1 MGKEE
6 SKKEEGTRP
15 SAPRAE
21 EPAEA
26 PTTRERILQ
35 AALEVFAEKGLH
47 GATVVE
53 IAKAAGITGGALYRY
68 FDSKEEIFRAVVAK
82 HSTAFQTLELIRGLL
97 PDLEP
102 RTALKFISQGMFIY
116 IYSDMVFIR
125 MVLVEAMKNPDNARP
140 FFEKVME
147 SSRDVL
153 RGCFESWKEEG
164 LVRREVDP
172 GMATMAFLGMMGYLL
187 VEKDIFENPDLQYAE
202 LEDML
207 EGNID
212 LFLHGILL

>member
-1 MGKEE
+1 MK
-6 SKKEEGTRP
+6 KKEVVP
-15 SAPRAE
+15 AE
-21 EPAEA
+21 EAAEAPETAEA

-35 AALEVFAEKGLH
+35 AALETFAEKGLH

-68 FDSKEEIFRAVVAK
+68 FDSKEEIFHAVVAK
-82 HSTAFQTLELIRGLL
+82 HSTAFQALDLIRGLL

-125 MVLVEAMKNPDNARP
+125 MVLVEAMKNPENTRP

-147 SSRDVL
+147 SSREVL
-153 RGCFESWKEEG
+153 RDCFESWKEKG
-164 LVRREVDP
+164 LVKPEVDA
-172 GMATMAFLGMMGYLL
+172 GIATMSFLGMMGYLL
-187 VEKDIFENPDLQYAE
+187 VEKDIFENPDLKYVE
-202 LEDML
+202 LENLL
-207 EGNID
+207 ENNID
-212 LFLHGILL
+212 IFLHGILS